1 MKECLSPENLILYA
15 DGTLPDDRRKEAES
29 HLSSCAKCRREADR
43 LDFLFRRLETFSLCP
58 DGNAFSKYS
67 SSSLDAS
74 CLIIGK
80 HAEYCASCASDIM
93 KIELAEKAF
102 EQAESDRQGI
112 PSGLLKRISEIYPKE
127 RRGIWDSVK
136 DFFKR
141 KKTVAYASSALIAAC
156 TFAVFNLYLVPDMAK
171 TAVMP
176 AVREAAAGKSA
187 MDMRVLEGNSYRD
200 YSERSEAS
208 YPGKNG
214 EGSSEQNDEKVGNA
228 SGLQEIAK
236 KTGIEKNT
244 SAAAYKA
251 PDNNRQ
257 PSFRQTHKPAGVIM
271 ASVCVNNERMSPT
284 SASAAGMA
292 KVPEPN
298 QKPVRSDTMPDSANY
313 TDFAD
318 MDDAADELSRENS
331 AADRRHT
338 DMPNNREQSLGDYY
352 EEEIDEDELLSD
364 IAMLFEDS
372 MEDTPSQPQYMQ
384 SESASMASSRVMS
397 EQPAMGAA
405 PCRPMTLSKRVK
417 PPERHLSV
425 KADIQGM
432 VDGILG
438 AGAAEVQEY
447 SHMYFRI
454 KLFRAI
460 TLEEERKLENLKS
473 EFPHSRIDISHKL

>member
-29 HLSSCAKCRREADR
+29 HLSSCAKCRREAER

-58 DGNAFSKYS
+58 DGNALSEYS
-67 SSSLDAS
+67 SSSSDVS

-93 KIELAEKAF
+93 KMEQAEKAF
-102 EQAESDRQGI
+102 EQAEPDRQAI
-112 PSGLLKRISEIYPKE
+112 PSGLLKRLSEIYPKE

-141 KKTVAYASSALIAAC
+141 KKAAAYASSALIAAC
-156 TFAVFNLYLVPDMAK
+156 AFAVFNMYLVPDMAK

-176 AVREAAAGKSA
+176 AVREVTAEKSA
-187 MDMRVLEGNSYRD
+187 MDMRALEENSTQD
-200 YSERSEAS
+200 YSEVSGVS
-208 YPGKNG
+208 YPEKNG
-214 EGSSEQNDEKVGNA
+214 DGFSDLNDGKGGSV
-228 SGLQEIAK
+228 SGLHEIAK
-236 KTGIEKNT
+236 KTALKKNASVAT
-244 SAAAYKA
+244 YKA

-271 ASVCVNNERMSPT
+271 ASVCVNSGRRSQA
-284 SASAAGMA
+284 ASAAGMD
-292 KVPEPN
+292 KVPEPAQN
-298 QKPVRSDTMPDSANY
+298 PVKSDTMPDSVNY
-313 TDFAD
+313 ADFTD
-318 MDDAADELSRENS
+318 MDDAANES
-331 AADRRHT
+331 AMETADSRHT
-338 DMPNNREQSLGDYY
+338 DIFDNRGQSLGDY
-352 EEEIDEDELLSD
+352 EEESDEDDLLSD

-372 MEDTPSQPQYMQ
+372 MEDAPQQPHYMQ
-384 SESASMASSRVMS
+384 AESARMASPMVMP

-405 PCRPMTLSKRVK
+405 PCTPMTLSKRVN
-417 PPERHLSV
+417 PSERHLSA
-425 KADIQGM
+425 KAEIQGM

-447 SHMYFRI
+447 SHMHFMI

-460 TLEEERKLENLKS
+460 TLKEERKLGNLKS
-473 EFPHSRIDISHKL
+473 EFPHARIDISHKL